1 MGAFTFYRNT
11 MQFELN
17 GQEYIELNR
26 MLKMLSLVGTGGE
39 AKIRISQGEAAV
51 NGEEEFQIRK
61 KLRSGD
67 VVNFAGSEIII
78 K

>member
-1 MGAFTFYRNT
+1 ME
-11 MQFELN
+11 FELN

-39 AKIRISQGEAAV
+39 AKIRISEGDV
-51 NGEEEFQIRK
+51 LLNGEIETKLRK

-67 VVNFAGSEIII
+67 KVDFKGIEIAI

>member
-1 MGAFTFYRNT
+1 ME
-11 MQFELN
+11 FELN

-26 MLKMLSLVGTGGE
+26 LLKNLSLVGTGGE
-39 AKIRISQGEAAV
+39 AKIRITEGEILV
-51 NGEEEFQIRK
+51 NGDMETQVRK

-67 VVNFAGSEIII
+67 VVDFNGMEIVI

>member
-1 MGAFTFYRNT
+1 ME
-11 MQFELN
+11 FELN

-26 MLKMLSLVGTGGE
+26 LLKNLSLVGTGGE
-39 AKIRISQGEAAV
+39 AKIRITEGEILV
-51 NGEEEFQIRK
+51 NGDVETQVRK

-67 VVNFAGSEIII
+67 VVDFNGMEIVI